1 MKRFR
6 IRPGSIAD
14 YCVSTLGFMALL
26 AGFYMLSVLVLCL

>member
-14 YCVSTLGFMALL
+14 YTIQTLGFMALL